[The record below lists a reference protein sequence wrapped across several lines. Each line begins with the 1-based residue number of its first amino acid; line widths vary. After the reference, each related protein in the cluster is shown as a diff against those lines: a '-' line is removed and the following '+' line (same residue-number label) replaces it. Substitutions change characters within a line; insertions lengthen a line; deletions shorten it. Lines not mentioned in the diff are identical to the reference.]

1 MKRLKVASV
10 VLLALALVF
19 LCGGFSAASAQQK
32 LFELNTSWQPE
43 HESFYMWYAIQKG
56 WDKEEGLAIKM
67 HYFDSGMAQ
76 WEALPAGQWVLGGL
90 GGVPMVVGAIRYGAY
105 LIGIGKDESITNVVM
120 VRPDSPIMKTK
131 GWNKKYP
138 ALYGSPELIKG
149 KTILVTTISSGHY
162 AMSLWLRAFGLKDGD
177 VVIKNMDQAQA
188 VAAFESGV
196 GDMVVLW
203 APHQFTGMAKGWK
216 IAGDVKT
223 AGAALPLVLTG
234 EKKFCDQNPQ
244 IVAKF
249 LRIYLRG
256 INLKNKEGNKLL
268 PDYKRF
274 YKEWAGMDLSDDM
287 LKMDFEWSPVF
298 NYAEQLKLFKKP
310 AKGGDSTVESWQ
322 RIITESFTTLGRF
335 KPEERDKALKTP
347 YITDKFLKMVKQ
359 PIP

>member
-1 MKRLKVASV
+1 MKRLKVAGII
-10 VLLALALVF
+10 LLALVF
-19 LCGGFSAASAQQK
+19 LFGGFSAASAQQKQK

-43 HESFYMWYAIQKG
+43 HETFVVWYAKQKG
-56 WDKEEGLAIKM
+56 WDKEEGLDIKM
-67 HYFDSGMAQ
+67 HSFDSGMAQ

-105 LIGIGKDESITNVVM
+105 LIAIGNDESVTNVVM

-203 APHQFTGMAKGWK
+203 APHMFTGMGKGWK
-216 IAGDVKT
+216 VAGDVKT
-223 AGAALPLVLTG
+223 AGAALPIVLMG
-234 EKKFCDQNPQ
+234 DKKFCDKNPE

-249 LRIYLRG
+249 LRMYLRG
-256 INLKNKEGNKLL
+256 INLIKKEGIKLL
-268 PDYKRF
+268 PEYKRF
-274 YKEWAGMDLSDDM
+274 YKEWAGMDMNDAM
-287 LKMDFEWSPVF
+287 LKSDFEWHPVF
-298 NYAEQLKLFKKP
+298 KYDEQLKLFKKP
-310 AKGGDSTVESWQ
+310 AKGDSTVEAWQ
-322 RIITESFTTLGRF
+322 RSITESFTTLGRF